1 MALGCQAAATSTGL
15 AAACP
20 REIGDRRFRLWQG
33 VLDPRKREQ
42 RPGVSQRCRSDRTGL
57 SSVLDQNRSATSTRS
72 QL

>member
-33 VLDPRKREQ
+33 VLDPRKE
-42 RPGVSQRCRSDRTGL
+42 GAAAGCVSTL
-57 SSVLDQNRSATSTRS
+57 PV
-72 QL
+72 